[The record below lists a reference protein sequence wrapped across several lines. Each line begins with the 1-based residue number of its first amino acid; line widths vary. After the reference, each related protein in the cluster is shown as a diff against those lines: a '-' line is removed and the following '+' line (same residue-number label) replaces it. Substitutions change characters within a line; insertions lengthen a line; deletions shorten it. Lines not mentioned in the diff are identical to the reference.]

1 MNKTLKEKFEAI
13 NVVFNNQIKR
23 LYLTELVLETPTLK
37 KFEVRTLKDNSQEIN
52 ELSKKIDDLIVGKE
66 LHEINHSKFKEYS
79 QKSEVLSKEFETSAE
94 IECKLSPENIR
105 VIINFKDE
113 QVIFTFKENEYMD
126 TLIEYLD
133 KNLGKKLL
141 TKR

>member
-79 QKSEVLSKEFETSAE
+79 QKSEVLSKELETSAE